1 MKNSGLLPNLNNPA
15 QKDLNWHGTNGK
27 FSSHYYSKF
36 YEDNS
41 LSKAFRQTQYF
52 QAGLKKELLLY
63 HEIQKIERT
72 RHVLLSISDEKAK
85 FEKIK
90 KKVLTE
96 KKTLEKKFKNA
107 AVIIQKNIRGF
118 LSRVHHEDEMAK
130 LKKVKLG
137 ISVKVMKKHVGK
149 CCIFLDENIIPAT
162 IVIQKYM
169 RRHLAIKLLKKMKS
183 EDKASRVITRF
194 FRVIKNRSKF
204 RKNFAKLLLQKKLKE
219 IKKRAK

>member
-90 KKVLTE
+90 KT
-96 KKTLEKKFKNA
+96 
-107 AVIIQKNIRGF
+107 
-118 LSRVHHEDEMAK
+118 
-130 LKKVKLG
+130 
-137 ISVKVMKKHVGK
+137 
-149 CCIFLDENIIPAT
+149 
-162 IVIQKYM
+162 
-169 RRHLAIKLLKKMKS
+169 S
-183 EDKASRVITRF
+183 EVF
-194 FRVIKNRSKF
+194 
-204 RKNFAKLLLQKKLKE
+204 
-219 IKKRAK
+219 